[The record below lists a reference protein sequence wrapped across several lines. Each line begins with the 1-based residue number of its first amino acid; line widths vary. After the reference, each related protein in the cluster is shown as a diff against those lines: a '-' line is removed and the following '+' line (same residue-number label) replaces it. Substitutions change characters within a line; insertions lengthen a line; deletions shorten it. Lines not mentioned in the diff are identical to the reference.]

1 MYNKEITS
9 LFANL
14 GIKFGD
20 TIHIISGTDV
30 FDGILMPRADA
41 GENDKIVIKRPDG
54 YNVGI
59 KYRKDMKISK
69 TGSIKEHFSFAKVES
84 THNKSLKTISMLYTG
99 GTIGSKVDYVTG
111 GVHVLTTP
119 EELLYE
125 VPELQK
131 IANIN
136 IKDVMHVFSDN
147 ISYQEWTKMAVEV
160 DAAFKGGSEGVIIA
174 MGTDT
179 MHYTSAALSFMLN
192 GLSKPVVI
200 TGAQR
205 SSDRGSSDAF
215 INLACAAQLATNSN
229 IGEVVIC
236 MHENSSDK
244 GCIAIRGTKVRK
256 MHTSRRD
263 AFRPINSKP
272 IARTDTNGKIEYIS
286 SYKKSEKSMKLKV
299 LKEFEPKTALVKVYP
314 NSEPGIIDF
323 YLKKDYKGIIIEG
336 TGLGHVPIETT
347 KKEYS
352 WLSSIKSAVDS
363 GVVVGLA
370 SQCLY
375 GRVDYKVYSQ
385 ARLLHEA
392 GVIYC
397 EDMMPEVAYVKLG
410 FLLGNYDAK
419 KAKEML
425 GVNIAG
431 EITTRTEFDTF
442 EVD

>member
-1 MYNKEITS
+1 MYNKEITA
-9 LFANL
+9 LFASL
-14 GIKFGD
+14 GISIGD
-20 TIHIISGTDV
+20 SIHITSGKDTFEGV
-30 FDGILMPRADA
+30 LMPRTDM
-41 GENDKIVIKRPDG
+41 GDNDIIVIKRPDG
-54 YNVGI
+54 YNIGI
-59 KYRKDMKISK
+59 KYKKDTKIRKTSN
-69 TGSIKEHFSFAKVES
+69 IKEHFSFAKVES

-111 GVHVLTTP
+111 GVHVLTASG
-119 EELLYE
+119 ELLHE

-136 IKDVMHVFSDN
+136 VKDIMHAFSEN
-147 ISYQEWTKMAVEV
+147 ISHEEWAKMSVAVELS
-160 DAAFKGGSEGVIIA
+160 FKEGSEGIVIT

-192 GLSKPVVI
+192 GLSKPVI
-200 TGAQR
+200 LTGAQR

-215 INLACAAQLATNSN
+215 INLTSAAHLATNSD
-229 IGEVVIC
+229 IGEVAIC
-236 MHENSSDK
+236 MHESSSDK
-244 GCIAIRGTKVRK
+244 TCIALRGTKVRK

-272 IARTDTNGKIEYIS
+272 IARIDANGKIEYLS
-286 SYKKSEKSMKLKV
+286 SYKKAEKNMKLKV
-299 LKEFEPKTALVKVYP
+299 MKEFEPKTALVKVYP
-314 NSEPGIIDF
+314 NSEASIIDF

-336 TGLGHVPIETT
+336 TGLGHVPIET
-347 KKEYS
+347 KRKEYS
-352 WLSSIKSAVDS
+352 WLSEIKSAVDS

-385 ARLLHEA
+385 ARILHEA

-397 EDMMPEVAYVKLG
+397 EDMMPEVAYIKLG

-425 GVNIAG
+425 NVNIAG